1 MKQDISFENLPKH
14 IYNPD
19 IHNCNEKITMVIN
32 KRKISFEIDEKN
44 RQIYC
49 TSEYL
54 AIVFHRPHRY
64 TSSDIFELLKQ
75 LDDFGQTNKKL
86 NFKILN
92 EYTQYNYQ
100 KCYKITT
107 EGISILG
114 TYYCSKP
121 FRSSKFAELYKEIYQ
136 TMKSLEEWHLSK
148 IQTTEFK
155 ETELKSHNST
165 NIDGECEVVLFENFE
180 LGKIRVKGDSEN
192 PLFYLSDIC
201 KILEI
206 RNTTDTANAIKKEF
220 DDALDLIYPILD
232 NLGREQKAT
241 FISEPQLYFVLMCS
255 DKPKAK
261 PFRQWVINEV
271 LPQIRKQGKFEYKG
285 QGTTNTPPPIQE

>member
-1 MKQDISFENLPKH
+1 MWNL
-14 IYNPD
+14 
-19 IHNCNEKITMVIN
+19 
-32 KRKISFEIDEKN
+32 FF
-44 RQIYC
+44 
-49 TSEYL
+49 L
-54 AIVFHRPHRY
+54 
-64 TSSDIFELLKQ
+64 
-75 LDDFGQTNKKL
+75 
-86 NFKILN
+86 
-92 EYTQYNYQ
+92 
-100 KCYKITT
+100 
-107 EGISILG
+107 
-114 TYYCSKP
+114 
-121 FRSSKFAELYKEIYQ
+121 
-136 TMKSLEEWHLSK
+136 KSLEEWHLSK

-206 RNTTDTANAIKKEF
+206 QNTTDTANAIKKEF